1 MGKRLDALRVAFA
14 RPKRTNWK
22 AAYEVADMANRRQRE
37 LITELRN
44 EDTVLRRQLK
54 ISEASLKGLLKERL
68 HKEAVPALKHR
79 DIIADLGLSHQFNSG
94 YEGNAW
100 LCATCGKG
108 TRDIRHKG
116 HAPIQVPTQEA
127 SDVAVAIVESLGAG
141 KVAVRTPDER
151 GTDGYYISGRALNFS
166 PKNESRRRAFVHRWS
181 CPKIKSRRIDGTVRV
196 VGDPDY
202 GKGKSRNT
210 IGRWLWGADM
220 KEIRAFAK
228 EHRKYTKMCYCVAD
242 ETDDADNHNGQI
254 GSRITEEREEV

>member
-44 EDTVLRRQLK
+44 ENTVLRRQLK
-54 ISEASLKGLLKERL
+54 EATPQPKEGNENKPL
-68 HKEAVPALKHR
+68 HQGWVGHP
-79 DIIADLGLSHQFNSG
+79 FNSG
-94 YEGNAW
+94 YNGNAW

-127 SDVAVAIVESLGAG
+127 SDIAVAIVESMGAG

-151 GTDGYYISGRALNFS
+151 GTDGYYISRRALNYS
-166 PKNESRRRAFVHRWS
+166 SKNESRRRAFVHRWS
-181 CPKIKSRRIDGTVRV
+181 CPRIKSRRSDGTIRV
-196 VGDPDY
+196 EGDPDY
-202 GKGKSRNT
+202 RKDKTRNT
-210 IGRWLWGADM
+210 IARWLWGADM
-220 KEIRAFAK
+220 KEIRTFAK
-228 EHRKYTKMCYCVAD
+228 EHRKYTKMCRCVAG

-254 GSRITEEREEV
+254 GSVITAEREEG